1 MSDAT
6 IDIENFQ
13 LLDPVVQQC
22 PHLYYEK
29 MRHEEPFYNADV
41 AGIPIVLATRYEDVL
56 EIIKDTDSFSS
67 QTESGG
73 AAMPVNKEL
82 AERMKALH
90 KAEGGYRRIGTMLTI
105 DPPEQT
111 RYRKL
116 VNKAFTARAVS
127 GLEPVI
133 RKTSSD
139 LIASFIE
146 KPTIEFVKE
155 FAVPLP
161 VRTIAKALNV
171 PEDRLTD
178 FKRWSDDNIAAIGT
192 QLTDDQRL
200 EHEKGIIEF
209 QHYFAEQLEKRRS
222 DPQDDIL
229 TNLLNARI
237 DKEEGLDLSDEPL
250 TMEEMLSIVSQL
262 VVAGNETTTKT
273 LTEMMRL
280 LGEHPEQWNMLRE
293 DPERAAKA
301 VEEAVRMS
309 SPTQGFWRFTKK
321 DVEVAGTK
329 IAKGTRMVVMFASAN
344 RDEKVFPDPDVFNP
358 DRDNLF
364 SHLAFGKGA
373 HYCLGASLARL
384 ELRVAL
390 EELIKNIDSFV
401 LADTNKFEYLPSF
414 MLRGL
419 KSLDLE
425 INPSIT

>member
-1 MSDAT
+1 M
-6 IDIENFQ
+6 IEESVDLEGFK
-13 LLDPVVQQC
+13 LLDPAVQQC

-29 MRHEEPFYNADV
+29 MREEHPVYSTEV
-41 AGIPIVLATRYEDVL
+41 AGVPIVLVTRYDDVL
-56 EIIKDTDSFSS
+56 EIIKDTDTFSS
-67 QTESGG
+67 ETGGG
-73 AAMPVNKEL
+73 AAMPVNAEL
-82 AERMKALH
+82 ADRIRKLYEE
-90 KAEGGYRRIGTMLTI
+90 EGGYKRVGTMLTI
-105 DPPEQT
+105 DPPDQT

-127 GLEPVI
+127 SLEPNI
-133 RKTSSD
+133 REISSG
-139 LIASFIE
+139 LIDSFINE
-146 KPTIEFVKE
+146 DKIEFVKE

-171 PEDRLTD
+171 PEDRLAD

-192 QLTDDQRL
+192 ANSDDQRL
-200 EHEKGIIEF
+200 VHEKGIIEF
-209 QHYFAEQLEKRRS
+209 QHYFAEQFEKRREN
-222 DPQDDIL
+222 PEDDIL

-237 DKEEGLDLSDEPL
+237 DKDEDPDLPDEPL

-280 LGEHPEQWNMLRE
+280 LGENPEQWKMLRD
-293 DPERAAKA
+293 DPERAGKV
-301 VEEAVRMS
+301 VEETIRMTT
-309 SPTQGFWRFTKK
+309 PTQGFWRFAKN

-329 IAKGTRMVVMFASAN
+329 IPAGTRMVVMFASAN
-344 RDEKVFPDPDVFNP
+344 RDESIFPNGDTFNP
-358 DRDNLF
+358 DRDDLF

-390 EELIKNIDSFV
+390 EELVKRIDSFE
-401 LADTNKFEYLPSF
+401 LATTNNFDYLPSF

-419 KSLDLE
+419 KSLEIE
-425 INPSIT
+425 INPS

>member
-1 MSDAT
+1 MSDVT
-6 IDIENFQ
+6 VDIENFK
-13 LLDPVVQQC
+13 LLDPAVQQC

-29 MRHEEPFYNADV
+29 MREECPVYSTEV
-41 AGIPIVLATRYEDVL
+41 AGVPIVLVTRYDDVL
-56 EIIKDTDSFSS
+56 EIIKDTETFSS
-67 QTESGG
+67 NTGAG
-73 AAMPVNKEL
+73 AAMPVKAEL
-82 AERMKALH
+82 ADRIRELYRE
-90 KAEGGYRRIGTMLTI
+90 EGGYDRVGTMLTI

-127 GLEPVI
+127 SLEPVI
-133 RKTSSD
+133 REISAG
-139 LIASFIE
+139 LIDSFIS
-146 KPTIEFVKE
+146 KGKVEFVKE

-171 PEDRLTD
+171 PEDRLAD

-192 QLTDDQRL
+192 DLSDDQRL
-200 EHEKGIIEF
+200 VHEKGIIEF
-209 QHYFAEQLEKRRS
+209 QHYFAEQFEKRREN
-222 DPQDDIL
+222 PEDDIL

-237 DKEEGLDLSDEPL
+237 DKDEDPDLPDKPL
-250 TMEEMLSIVSQL
+250 TMEEMLSIISQL

-280 LGEHPEQWNMLRE
+280 LSENPEQWEMLRD
-293 DPERAAKA
+293 DPERAAKV
-301 VEEAVRMS
+301 VEETVRMTT
-309 SPTQGFWRFTKK
+309 PTQGFWRFAKN

-329 IAKGTRMVVMFASAN
+329 IPAGTRMVVMFASAN
-344 RDEKVFPDPDVFNP
+344 RDASIFPDGDTFDP
-358 DRDNLF
+358 DRDDLF

-390 EELIKNIDSFV
+390 EELVKRIDSYELTAANNF
-401 LADTNKFEYLPSF
+401 DYLPSF

-419 KSLDLE
+419 KSLEIE
-425 INPSIT
+425 INPA